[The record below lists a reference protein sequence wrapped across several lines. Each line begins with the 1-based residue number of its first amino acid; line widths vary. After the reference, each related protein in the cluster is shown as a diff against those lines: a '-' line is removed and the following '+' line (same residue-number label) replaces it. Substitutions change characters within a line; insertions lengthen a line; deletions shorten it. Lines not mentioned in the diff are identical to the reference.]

1 MINVISKGVP
11 IIWIVEGKAMKV
23 IDKRKKEKKW
33 KVGDVVCFWKDAKKS
48 YAIITHI
55 SQEDGYGLTNLNVS
69 AGTEDVMFAAT
80 PSSVIDILIDRG
92 FHFER
97 VNAKLV
103 IE

>member
-1 MINVISKGVP
+1 
-11 IIWIVEGKAMKV
+11 MKV
-23 IDKRKKEKKW
+23 IDKRKKSKDEDW
-33 KVGDVVCFWKDAKKS
+33 NVGDVVCFWKDAEKSEKS

-92 FHFER
+92 FHFEK
-97 VNAKLV
+97 VKAKLV

>member
-1 MINVISKGVP
+1 
-11 IIWIVEGKAMKV
+11 MKV
-23 IDKRKKEKKW
+23 IDKRKEKQANDW
-33 KVGDVVCFWKDAKKS
+33 QVGDVVCFWKDAEKR

>member
-1 MINVISKGVP
+1 MK
-11 IIWIVEGKAMKV
+11 IV
-23 IDKRKKEKKW
+23 DKRNKRKEKQANDW
-33 KVGDVVCFWKDAKKS
+33 QVGDVVCFWKDAEKSEKS

>member
-1 MINVISKGVP
+1 M
-11 IIWIVEGKAMKV
+11 MKV
-23 IDKRKKEKKW
+23 IDKRKKSKDEDW
-33 KVGDVVCFWKDAKKS
+33 NVGDVVCFWKDAENKR

-55 SQEDGYGLTNLNVS
+55 SQEDGYGLTNLGVN
-69 AGTEDVMFAAT
+69 AGIEQFLFAAT

-92 FHFER
+92 FHFEK

>member
-1 MINVISKGVP
+1 M
-11 IIWIVEGKAMKV
+11 MKV
-23 IDKRKKEKKW
+23 IDKRKKSKDEDW
-33 KVGDVVCFWKDAKKS
+33 NVGDVVCFWKDAEKSEKS

-92 FHFER
+92 FHFEK
-97 VNAKLV
+97 VKAKLV